1 MSSYP
6 VPSCAASSMDREVPG
21 GGALMVAVRVSDLVS
36 PVRNG
41 RPLGE
46 GDRSA
51 LVIAGTE
58 QIRTGDQVVFLKLV
72 AAAPAQLRR
81 DGRVQAQGSPCEH
94 ATLGPL
100 EDWLEQQAGP
110 GVIDEIAERAVLR
123 EDYVKGVRKRLL
135 SRAFVIRAIVLMTL
149 LPDADA
155 REAVIAL
162 AGDLAV
168 VPWAR
173 AWRPASPRAFGDW
186 RAALGPQPLEELR
199 DIVLGASHAEHE
211 DRDWRAVIIGGL
223 KVSSADGTLIRVPD
237 TPANRAAFGSTGTGD
252 DSAPFP
258 QIRALPLNDASTR
271 GLLGMPHGPAGTD
284 KAAAGQKLLDTAME
298 EYPHLF
304 TRDRIW
310 LLDRNFPGTARI
322 ARLIARTHVLIRLK
336 SDIPLKMISP
346 ILPDG
351 SYIAEI
357 SGDGVTVTV
366 RVIEYYV
373 HVEGQV
379 VPEMFCLITNL
390 TDIGEYP
397 AIELAALYKWR
408 WDGSGDR
415 PAGDEIL
422 PGRRRPVSRADAPL
436 ANPGPGPAGTRRLGR
451 GHRDDPRHRARC
463 RPRRGARPER
473 APGRAARPA
482 PRDPLHR
489 HPPRRHRRDPPRQ
502 DRLRRPDQRTRQTP
516 HDNRQEPAPCPQ
528 GEMPQRLR
536 ARQPRGHR
544 HPHRP
549 GRHHPRQQARLTSGT
564 ATAARDLPEK
574 LPAGPVEPGRC
585 PARHAGPQHAPGRE
599 LPTVTRTSRPAPPAE
614 TTQTPKAHGIAPR
627 AAADDRGPG

>member
-408 WDGSGDR
+408 WDGSETALRETKSCLDGAGPSAGPMLRSQTPERVRQELAAWAAATEMTRGVARDAALAAA
-415 PAGDEIL
+415 PARN
-422 PGRRRPVSRADAPL
+422 GRRAGQPVRPREIPFTA
-436 ANPGPGPAGTRRLGR
+436 TRRAVIAAIRRGRTGYAALTSALGKLR
-451 GHRDDPRHRARC
+451 TITGRNRHRARKAKC
-463 RPRRGARPER
+463 PSAFAHASR
-473 APGRAARPA
+473 A
-482 PRDPLHR
+482 D
-489 HPPRRHRRDPPRQ
+489 
-502 DRLRRPDQRTRQTP
+502 
-516 HDNRQEPAPCPQ
+516 
-528 GEMPQRLR
+528 
-536 ARQPRGHR
+536 
-544 HPHRP
+544 
-549 GRHHPRQQARLTSGT
+549 T
-564 ATAARDLPEK
+564 ATRTA
-574 LPAGPVEPGRC
+574 PAVITLANK
-585 PARHAGPQHAPGRE
+585 PA
-599 LPTVTRTSRPAPPAE
+599 
-614 TTQTPKAHGIAPR
+614 
-627 AAADDRGPG
+627 